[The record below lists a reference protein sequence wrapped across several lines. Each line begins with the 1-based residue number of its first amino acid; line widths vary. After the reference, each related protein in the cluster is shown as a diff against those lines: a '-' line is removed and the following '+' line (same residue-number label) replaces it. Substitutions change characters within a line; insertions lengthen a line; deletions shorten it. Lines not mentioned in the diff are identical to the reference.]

1 MLKKLFAVF
10 CIGIALAVSAF
21 ADQAAYV
28 TQKEAEKTAAFL
40 KDKTEIRHYCAPC
53 DDKGDKTEAV
63 SKIEA
68 VVADASKGYWEVKVN
83 GEGIDLAYVYF
94 KTKDGKWKNLAK
106 EIGVKVHDVPKYL
119 PDVAAGE

>member
-1 MLKKLFAVF
+1 MLNKIFAIV
-10 CIGIALAVSAF
+10 CLSVMLAVSVF

-28 TQKEAEKTAAFL
+28 TQKQAEKAAAFL
-40 KDKTEIRHYCAPC
+40 KDKKEVRHYCAPC

-63 SKIEA
+63 STIDA
-68 VVADASKGYWEVKVN
+68 VVVDAAKGYWEVKVN

-94 KTKDGKWKNLAK
+94 RTKDGKWKNLAK

-119 PDVAAGE
+119 PDVAAGD